1 MSHISDPISIVYF
14 SCLYEQTITD
24 FSEPGVVNLIF
35 VDRFHTKSQLSLQ
48 IFHIK
53 LRLCKQSFVILD
65 QEVSERQDTYDT
77 SSQVLKSESLSTLE
91 LSFKTRIG

>member
-1 MSHISDPISIVYF
+1 MITAYF
-14 SCLYEQTITD
+14 SFYLPQQ
-24 FSEPGVVNLIF
+24 
-35 VDRFHTKSQLSLQ
+35 KQSQLSLQ

-77 SSQVLKSESLSTLE
+77 SSQVLKSESSSTRE